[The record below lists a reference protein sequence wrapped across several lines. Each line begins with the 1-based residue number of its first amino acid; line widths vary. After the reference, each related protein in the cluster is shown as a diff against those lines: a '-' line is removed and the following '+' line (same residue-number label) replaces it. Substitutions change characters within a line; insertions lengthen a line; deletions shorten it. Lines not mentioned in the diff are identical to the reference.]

1 MRTHHV
7 TVGARSS
14 LFDLPQAKL
23 PSGPA
28 VMLVLRK
35 AAGEST
41 STVRKKDVRWIMVT
55 IKMGGK
61 LFSLARRNIV
71 PGYQAVQSYHEILH
85 RYRSEVD
92 IDPRRPSARKNAN
105 ARSLEA
111 RHSELSSR
119 SK

>member
-41 STVRKKDVRWIMVT
+41 STVRKKGR
-55 IKMGGK
+55 
-61 LFSLARRNIV
+61 
-71 PGYQAVQSYHEILH
+71 
-85 RYRSEVD
+85 EVD
-92 IDPRRPSARKNAN
+92 HGNHQDGW
-105 ARSLEA
+105 
-111 RHSELSSR
+111 
-119 SK
+119 